1 MNETQLSKASH
12 DWVDSW
18 IKERA
23 LGPLAHL
30 TAPKLILAGSKLHN
44 EHSFKAGASWLM
56 DRVRE
61 LEKKEDPVSA
71 AVIRQFVNRIEELF
85 INRV

>member
-18 IKERA
+18 IKQRA

-30 TAPKLILAGSKLHN
+30 TTPKMILAGVTIHN
-44 EHSFKAGASWLM
+44 EQSFKAGAAWLL

-71 AVIRQFVNRIEELF
+71 ATIRQFVNRIEELF
-85 INRV
+85 INRG